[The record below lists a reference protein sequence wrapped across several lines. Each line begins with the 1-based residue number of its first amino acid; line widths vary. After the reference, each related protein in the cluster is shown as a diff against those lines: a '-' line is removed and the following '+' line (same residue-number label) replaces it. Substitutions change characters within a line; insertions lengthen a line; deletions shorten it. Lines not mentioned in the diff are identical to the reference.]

1 MGLGSKLKGAW
12 RKVEKESK
20 RAVNKAAGALP
31 GSLGGRAIGA
41 ALNAFLPGAGLLADS
56 FFGTNGLSNAGG
68 AVGGAAGYD
77 TGYENLE
84 RMGKAMIDRA
94 MGKQPEVADPSWV
107 DTQGTAS
114 NEGVAMDPNDE
125 RRKRAA
131 ASYSLSRTRAVR
143 TGRVLGGNLGGAGTG
158 GGSSAKTGGSV

>member
-20 RAVNKAAGALP
+20 RAVNKAAGAMT
-31 GSLGGRAIGA
+31 S
-41 ALNAFLPGAGLLADS
+41 GAGGSWLGVGLGTLIPGVGVVAGS
-56 FFGTNGLSNAGG
+56 FLGA
-68 AVGGAAGYD
+68 AVGGAAGWD
-77 TGYENLE
+77 VGYRGQE
-84 RMGKAMIDRA
+84 RMVKGAIDDA